1 MSDEQDTLKKL
12 IETQRRIT
20 DAQDD
25 LAERVPLALEPEVED
40 EAVEP
45 IPLGEPDQNE

>member
-12 IETQRRIT
+12 IEIQRRIT

-25 LAERVPLALEPEVED
+25 LAERVQLVMEPEIED
-40 EAVEP
+40 EEIEP
-45 IPLGEPDQNE
+45 TPLGEPDQSE